1 MAVVSINGI
10 AAYDAQAFS
19 PRFGAW
25 QIDARVDD
33 PAGAAISGKVTVSL
47 DPSGRTL
54 KGTATLSGPFVDA
67 VQVRVVAGAGGL
79 GLTAKPRHYESPTLG
94 LVLGDLLGDAGET
107 ISSTADQGVLAT
119 QLPSWTTGA
128 RPVGSVVRDLF
139 AVGAPTAAWRML
151 DDGTVWVGTDAFD
164 DAGIDATTYE
174 VVDRSAEENSVR
186 IEADGPLQ
194 LVGTTFEGGKVN
206 CVQDDVPHVGRVGSR
221 IWFERATT
229 AARGSDRI
237 LAAIQDLVRGAAPGI
252 DHRFFYWATVA
263 AQSGATVDGQP
274 QNAGVPDM
282 GGVTLAAQAG
292 DSVDGVT
299 GGRVLV
305 AWAGDPSQRFA
316 MGFDG
321 DATPKTRILTVLS
334 QLLLGDKT
342 AVPALVGQPH
352 QLAESA
358 LVKALIAA
366 FTALATASVGP
377 LAPLQAQFAACATAL
392 TTYQTAATAANNFL
406 STKVGIST

>member
-1 MAVVSINGI
+1 MAIVSVNGI
-10 AAYDAQAFS
+10 AAYDAQMFS

-25 QIDARVDD
+25 QIDARIDD
-33 PAGAAISGKVTVSL
+33 PAGSALSGKVQVAL
-47 DPSGRTL
+47 QPSGRTL
-54 KGTATLSGPFVDA
+54 SGTATLSGPFVDA

-79 GLTAKPRHYESPTLG
+79 GITAKPRHYEAPTLG

-107 ISSTADQGVLAT
+107 LSSTADAGLLAT

-128 RPVGSVVRDLF
+128 RPVGSVIRDLF
-139 AVGAPTAAWRML
+139 AVAAPAAAWRML
-151 DDGTVWVGTDAFD
+151 DDGTVWVGTDAFAD
-164 DAGIDATTYE
+164 SGIDATTYE
-174 VVDRSAEENSVR
+174 VVDRSAEENSIRV
-186 IEADGPLQ
+186 EVDGPLQ

-206 CVQDDVPHVGRVGSR
+206 CVQDEVPHVGRVASR
-221 IWFERATT
+221 AWFERPIP
-229 AARGSDRI
+229 RGSDRL
-237 LAAIQDLVRGAAPGI
+237 LAALQDLVRGTAPGI
-252 DHRFFYWATVA
+252 DHRFLYWATVA
-263 AQSGATVDGQP
+263 AQSGPTVDGDP

-282 GGVTLAAQAG
+282 GQVTLAAQAG

-305 AWAGDPSQRFA
+305 GWAGDPSQRFA

-321 DATPKTRILTVLS
+321 DAIPTTRVLTVLS

-342 AVPALVGQPH
+342 AVPALVGELH
-352 QLAESA
+352 QIAESV

-377 LAPLQAQFAACATAL
+377 LAPLQAQFTACATAL
-392 TTYQTAATAANNFL
+392 TAYQTAAAAANNFL
-406 STKVGIST
+406 STKVGISP